1 MNHRPRLGRSRAAP
15 PIDVNM
21 PGSAEEIGWTLVG
34 TTRRATDLVSVL
46 KFWLC
51 EASFVPES

>member
-1 MNHRPRLGRSRAAP
+1 MPRLGLLRAAP

-21 PGSAEEIGWTLVG
+21 PGLGAEEIDWTLVG

-46 KFWLC
+46 EILVVQT
-51 EASFVPES
+51 SFVPES

>member
-46 KFWLC
+46 KFWLW
-51 EASFVPES
+51 ASFVPES